1 MPHFNRLTLSDV
13 EARLAPWILA
23 CFPVCL
29 MTLSPKSVLSWLFAV
44 TVCVLS
50 ALAGCFVGR
59 QHQTEHWTA
68 ADTALGEEHEVPYPQ
83 SAALQLTED
92 ALRGDG
98 ILFERQP
105 DDSIITLWRNADIST
120 PTGWLILSTPPRYRY
135 EIQAVPEGS
144 RKSRIIVNVRTESI
158 PDDLLSGYKASNR
171 FALFKE
177 IDELASKSPPGS
189 GAPTSG
195 GVNFTLLPNED
206 LRALARRATGN
217 VNNWQE
223 IAKDNGFSSAS
234 DVTPFQNVWVR
245 SSLLKQGTP

>member
-1 MPHFNRLTLSDV
+1 
-13 EARLAPWILA
+13 
-23 CFPVCL
+23 

-68 ADTALGEEHEVPYPQ
+68 ADTALGEEHEVPYAQ

-98 ILFERQP
+98 
-105 DDSIITLWRNADIST
+105 
-120 PTGWLILSTPPRYRY
+120 
-135 EIQAVPEGS
+135 IQAVPEGS